1 MGSLKKYAAAVMA
14 LMLMFY
20 SLPLAAVNVQASG
33 TTPVLVFSDSQIT
46 ALTSGSGYSM
56 NGTTLTINAEGTYQL
71 TGSCKEGSIVV
82 KKGLENVVLIMD
94 GLTLSSASTAPVVV
108 KKGSSVTIHLNQTS
122 VLTDNEDAS
131 TESSNEEFEGAA
143 IKVKSGSDLTIC
155 GDGEL
160 DLYGNAKNAIKGA
173 SMSALTVNS
182 GSIHVKSAANNGI
195 AFDGSIVIQGGDF
208 EIAAEGD
215 GIKSVPDAEDLESA
229 GSIAI
234 HGGTFD
240 LDVNGD
246 GISADSDLTITNG
259 TFDIKTMGGYQDKT
273 FVSSTMSCKGLK
285 ASGNR
290 ENIEHSITIQGGSFS
305 FDTADD
311 AIHSDDY
318 VSITGGTMYIYTG
331 DDGVHADTQLDLGTE
346 NGNAR
351 DPEINIYASYEG
363 LESGTVNAYSGKY
376 WVTASDDWVN
386 AAGGST
392 NGSDGSQS
400 GDPFN
405 PGGRGSGRSSGGGS
419 FGPGGSS
426 SGGQTGTTSTNSYSL
441 NIYGGDFYVN
451 CNGDGLD
458 SNGNLNLKG
467 GTATVLSQAQGGD
480 NSPLDSDGTLLIDG
494 AVVFAAGTNPM
505 NESPASSSQ
514 KYTTS
519 TTAYSAGSIIN
530 AVYNNSTVYTE
541 ALTKKTNYI
550 LYSSPAVSSNVTL
563 KTGTIDTCKS
573 NSWKHNWNQG
583 NQKDDTT
590 IVYTC
595 QDCGATEF
603 KSLAASVDAS
613 CSGHETSGSDS
624 TDSGTENADS
634 YTATLVTDGH
644 ATVDIY
650 YTQDYTTASE
660 TEVTSAVARDASTGL
675 VDVSGS
681 GQINLKVTCEEGYV
695 IRSVEVTKGSYNAVK
710 NVDSGIYRIT
720 KIASDLTV
728 EITTEEGTAEET
740 QEELTEYTADFVTDG
755 QATVDVFYT
764 QDTTS
769 ASEKDVTTAI
779 ARDSATGVADI
790 SGSGQINFRVNCA
803 EGYEIDGISIKGTYT
818 NLKNISGTIYR
829 ITKITGN
836 LTVTITTKA
845 SSSVEEAEDT
855 SEGFTAAF
863 VTDGT
868 AEIDVYYTQDTTVA
882 SETNVTSAKARI
894 SSTGAI
900 DVSGEGQ
907 INFKVTCKEGYEIE
921 KVVVDGGYKNLKEL
935 GNGIYRITKITGNLT
950 VTITTKASAADAGS
964 EGGGSGNTG
973 SEGGSAGSESGS
985 VGSESGNTGNESGS
999 TGSTKENANGEDGT
1013 ALGTGASAAAAEK
1026 TILSSSATTD
1036 LSGRVFRKLCLH
1048 TGKVTKTS
1056 IKLQWKKLSKA
1067 VKYVV
1072 YGRKCKS
1079 TEAFTKLAVVKKNS
1093 YKQTK
1098 LKKATYYQYLLV
1110 ALDKNNKVVSTSK
1123 IVFAATKGGTAG
1135 NPSSVKTKGG
1145 TKITLKKGKTFR
1157 LNGTMVTS
1165 AKKVVKYRAI
1175 SYETSNTKIVK
1186 VSKKGVMKAKKKG
1199 SCYIYAYG
1207 QNGAYKKIKIT
1218 VK

>member
-285 ASGNR
+285 ASGN
-290 ENIEHSITIQGGSFS
+290 
-305 FDTADD
+305 
-311 AIHSDDY
+311 
-318 VSITGGTMYIYTG
+318 YTG

-845 SSSVEEAEDT
+845 S
-855 SEGFTAAF
+855 
-863 VTDGT
+863 
-868 AEIDVYYTQDTTVA
+868 
-882 SETNVTSAKARI
+882 
-894 SSTGAI
+894 
-900 DVSGEGQ
+900 
-907 INFKVTCKEGYEIE
+907 
-921 KVVVDGGYKNLKEL
+921 
-935 GNGIYRITKITGNLT
+935 
-950 VTITTKASAADAGS
+950 AADAGS